1 MSSIEN
7 VIIPS
12 PKPRFR
18 FRFKPDIGQEFNR
31 LQITI
36 SPLVQAEKVPEVETL
51 IKITDQK
58 AVEAELDGFFQI
70 TKKEAS
76 CDLKTFI
83 NDVPKPITQQQ
94 FVKMGYEK
102 TQGLII
108 RQEMKNRLLKGTSL
122 EKPIS
127 LDGMRKEFDN

>member
-7 VIIPS
+7 VVMPN
-12 PKPRFR
+12 PKQRFR

-31 LQITI
+31 LQFTI

-51 IKITDQK
+51 IKISDEK
-58 AVEAELDGFFQI
+58 GVEAELDGFSKI

-76 CDLKTFI
+76 SDLKTLI
-83 NDVPKPITQQQ
+83 NDVPNPITQQQ

-108 RQEMKNRLLKGTSL
+108 RQEMKNRLLRGTSP

>member
-7 VIIPS
+7 VVMPN
-12 PKPRFR
+12 PKQRFR
-18 FRFKPDIGQEFNR
+18 FCFKPDNGQEFNR
-31 LQITI
+31 LQFTI

-51 IKITDQK
+51 IKISDVK
-58 AVEAELDGFFQI
+58 GVEPKLDGFSKI

-76 CDLKTFI
+76 SDLKTFI
-83 NDVPKPITQQQ
+83 NDVPNPITQQQ

-108 RQEMKNRLLKGTSL
+108 RQEMKNRLLRGTSL